1 MKKKLIL
8 IVICIVSILSIGA
21 IGLYFLNQKDTKQA
35 LVFEETVYVKQ
46 GSVGK
51 KPLASLDTFINKYLD
66 DKKINKNKLAI
77 YVYNFETKESFVLNE
92 NKEFIAASTYK
103 LPLAMY
109 YYEMISKNEIS
120 LNDLIASASRD
131 YEQGGATYN
140 LPLGGQLSVKTLLH
154 RSIQDSDN
162 TASKMLY
169 RNIGGWVDY
178 KKKILKY
185 TTHDVTESYYTRLNT
200 QTVQY
205 LSDCLNYIYEHQ
217 DIYQTLIED
226 MRIAQPENYLNSK
239 INGIAVQKYGY
250 FDSVRNSAG
259 IVFGDSPYSIVV
271 LSEMGD
277 YGESVMGEINRIC
290 YEYFNAQRKWDISI
304 TW

>member
-8 IVICIVSILSIGA
+8 IVLLIVSILSIGS
-21 IGLYFLNQKDTKQA
+21 IGLYILNQKDMKQA
-35 LVFEETVYVKQ
+35 LVFEETVIVKQ

-51 KPLASLDTFINKYLD
+51 KPLATLDTFINKYLD
-66 DKKINKNKLAI
+66 DKKINKNKIAI
-77 YVYNFETKESFVLNE
+77 YVYNFETNESYCLNE
-92 NKEFIAASTYK
+92 NKEFVAASTYK

-109 YYEMISKNEIS
+109 YYEMISENKIS
-120 LNDLIASASRD
+120 LNDLIASAARD

-140 LPLGGQLSVKTLLH
+140 LPLGGQLSVATLLH
-154 RSIQDSDN
+154 RSIKDSDN

-178 KKKILKY
+178 KKKIIKY
-185 TTHDVTESYYTRLNT
+185 TTHDVTESYYTRSNM

-205 LSDCLNYIYEHQ
+205 LSDCLNYIYDHQ

-226 MRIAQPENYLNSK
+226 MRVAQPKNYLNSK
-239 INGIAVQKYGY
+239 VNEIAVQKYGY
-250 FDSVRNSAG
+250 YDSVRNSAG
-259 IVFGDSPYSIVV
+259 IVFDGSPYSIVV
-271 LSEMGD
+271 LSNMGD

-290 YEYFNAQRKWDISI
+290 HEYFNAERKWDISI